1 MRQVRR
7 PRRDDD
13 LGSAVVEFTLVSA
26 LVSFVFL
33 AVVQLAVVVHVR
45 NTLVDCAGDGA
56 RFGALAGNGPQL
68 AVQRT
73 QQLVTADLSARY
85 AQDVSAGTEDV
96 GGVPTV
102 VVRVRAPLPVIGLF
116 GVGSGLSVAGHA
128 MAERP

>member
-1 MRQVRR
+1 M
-7 PRRDDD
+7 
-13 LGSAVVEFTLVSA
+13 VEFTLVSA
-26 LVSFVFL
+26 LVSLVFL

-56 RFGALAGNGPQL
+56 RFGALAGNGPQF

-73 QQLVTADLSARY
+73 RQLVTADLSARY
-85 AQDVSAGTEDV
+85 AQDISAGTEDV

-116 GVGSGLSVAGHA
+116 GAGSGLSVAGHA